1 MVKALVAASIVW
13 PLLLAGTV
21 AARVNHTGGV
31 GAAVVYAIGS
41 RICHQRPERS
51 FHTDGVKW
59 PVCGRC
65 AGLYFG
71 APAGAIAAVIALRR
85 RLRER
90 TRWWLAIAA
99 VPTALTL
106 AIEWSGAAPVTNAM
120 RAASALPLGATIAWV
135 LVRAAAGRFESME
148 YTDVA

>member
-1 MVKALVAASIVW
+1 MVRALVAASILW
-13 PLLLAGTV
+13 PLLLGATV
-21 AARVNHTGGV
+21 VARVNHTGGV
-31 GAAVVYAIGS
+31 IATIVYGIGS

-51 FHTDGVKW
+51 FHSDGVKW

-65 AGLYFG
+65 SGLYLG
-71 APAGAIAAVIALRR
+71 APFGAIAAFAALRR

-90 TRWWLAIAA
+90 TRWWLAVAA

-106 AIEWSGAAPVTNAM
+106 AIEWSGAAAVTNLM
-120 RAASALPLGATIAWV
+120 RAIAALPLGATIAWV